1 MSHIEDWLTKQFD
14 FDFPVSRY
22 PELLGFLRTTPERLA
37 SLVDG
42 LPKEMLT
49 RRIGDSWSI
58 QENTGHL
65 LTVEFLFIGRLE
77 DYNNNANVLRPAQF
91 EDNQTDKANYN
102 EIDIAWIL
110 EAFKEKR
117 NGYLSKLD
125 AFRQEEFGKTSL
137 HPRLNKP
144 MRLCDM
150 LLFQAEHDRHH
161 LTRIEEIK
169 AEIVSGKGYE

>member
-1 MSHIEDWLTKQFD
+1 MSHKEDWLTKQFD

-22 PELLGFLRTTPERLA
+22 TDLLGFLRTTPERLA

-42 LPKEMLT
+42 LPKEVLT
-49 RRIGDSWSI
+49 RRIDGSWSI
-58 QENTGHL
+58 QENSGHF
-65 LTVEFLFIGRLE
+65 LTVESLFIGRLE
-77 DYNNNANVLRPAQF
+77 DYNYNAKVLRPAQF

-102 EIDIAWIL
+102 EKDIAWIL
-110 EAFKEKR
+110 EAFKAKR
-117 NGYLSKLD
+117 TGYLTQLD
-125 AFRQEEFGKTSL
+125 TLQPDEFGKTAL

-169 AEIVSGKGYE
+169 LQFRINAS